1 MVLVGPLHV
10 LLESEQHRELEL
22 ESCLGSSRAAQAKQ
36 SDMSPTLSVN
46 LLNKAVQPLSKRKNP
61 QLPSFTLL
69 SCILC
74 LKVRF
79 WHEQTA
85 AFPQVHTRKS
95 NGKFQVSQM
104 SVVPPHPVSSRPG
117 DSIPAPLSTSL
128 SLQNAGA
135 LDGFL
140 S

>member
-1 MVLVGPLHV
+1 MVLLGPLCV

-22 ESCLGSSRAAQAKQ
+22 EFCLGSSRAAQAKQ
-36 SDMSPTLSVN
+36 SDIPLTLSVN
-46 LLNKAVQPLSKRKNP
+46 PLNKVVQPLSKRKNP
-61 QLPSFTLL
+61 QLTSFTLL

-74 LKVRF
+74 LKVRI
-79 WHEQTA
+79 WLEQTA

-104 SVVPPHPVSSRPG
+104 SVGPSHPVSSHPG
-117 DSIPAPLSTSL
+117 CSTPAPLSTGL

-135 LDGFL
+135 LDSFL